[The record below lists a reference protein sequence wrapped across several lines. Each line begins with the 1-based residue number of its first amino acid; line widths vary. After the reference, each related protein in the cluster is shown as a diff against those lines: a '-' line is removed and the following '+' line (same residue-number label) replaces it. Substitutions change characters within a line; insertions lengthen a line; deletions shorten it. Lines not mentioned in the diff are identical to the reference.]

1 MYNIEMNDIKKQF
14 QIFENYKNN
23 TGEDLIYLDSATSS
37 LTPDSVI
44 QKMNEY
50 YFYYRSNIDRSISK
64 ISIKATEEYNKSKK
78 FLAKYLNTSEED
90 IIWTSGATASS
101 NMLIDMI
108 NIYDEKYKFLN
119 EGDEI
124 LTTIMEHHSTLL
136 PLQKLAKIKKMD
148 LKFLELDSYFDLDLY
163 DIKNLVSEK
172 TKIVSITLASNVLG
186 TINDIKSIIEEI
198 KKINKNIFVICD
210 MTSGFSHMNIN
221 MKELGK
227 YVDAGYFS
235 LHKAFGPT
243 GVGVLLIKR
252 NLSRQM
258 YPSILGG
265 GIISNVQK
273 ESFDLRSD
281 IKAFE
286 AGTSNIAGI
295 IGASETIKFLESVK
309 NKSYE
314 YIQRLTEIFL
324 KKIKELNIDEN
335 FKINIFAGRSDRNV
349 GIVSFQIMVNRKE
362 IHSQNV
368 VEIFAKHNIQ
378 VRAGHHCVEPL
389 INYLNIPNGLTRV
402 SFHIYNNENDI
413 EKVILVLKEIKNTFL

>member
-1 MYNIEMNDIKKQF
+1 MNDIKKQF

-136 PLQKLAKIKKMD
+136 PLQKLAKIKKMN

-335 FKINIFAGRSDRNV
+335 FKINIFAGRSERNI
-349 GIVSFQIMVNRKE
+349 GIISFQTIVNGKE
-362 IHSQNV
+362 VHPHDMA
-368 VEIFAKHNIQ
+368 EIFAKHNIQ
-378 VRAGHHCVEPL
+378 VRAGHHCAEPL
-389 INYLNIPNGLTRV
+389 MNYFNIPSGLTRV

>member
-1 MYNIEMNDIKKQF
+1 MNDIKKQF

-136 PLQKLAKIKKMD
+136 PLQKLAKIKKMN

-295 IGASETIKFLESVK
+295 IGASETIKFLESVE

-349 GIVSFQIMVNRKE
+349 GIVSFQIIVNRKE

-389 INYLNIPNGLTRV
+389 MNYFNIPSGLTRV